1 MGSGKLKDKG
11 QGETLNGK
19 SNARRL
25 KPNKLDTIRISAVEN
40 MKGPSEKISESLT
53 TILNIKE
60 NEKPVRESNLPI
72 TEEEVSGYKTLIQT
86 QKSRVV
92 NDDISPNKKTGVTF
106 ESNRLTSGREISSDR
121 QVSLDSLPMFM
132 MYSFMRSNFWRGSIR

>member
-1 MGSGKLKDKG
+1 MGSGKLKDKS

-40 MKGPSEKISESLT
+40 MKGHTEKISESLT

-92 NDDISPNKKTGVTF
+92 DDATSPNKKLGVTF
-106 ESNRLTSGREISSDR
+106 ESNKLASGREVSSDR
-121 QVSLDSLPMFM
+121 QVLLNNLSMFM
-132 MYSFMRSNFWRGSIR
+132 VNSFMRSNFWRGSIR